1 MPGAADA
8 AVALP
13 PMLMVLSG
21 PSGVGKDSVLQ
32 YLRELVPDICVAV
45 TATTRAPRAGEKDGT
60 SYHFVTRAE
69 YNRMLDAGRL
79 LAPADVHGHWY
90 GVPLDEIL
98 RPLREGEDVIVK
110 IDVQGAMDVK
120 HRIPQAIFVFLA
132 PPSLP
137 ELIRRLEERHTE
149 SPQDLQRRINDASF
163 EMEQLPRY
171 DYAVVNGPEGADKA
185 AHSIGCII
193 DAERLRTHRQ
203 PISLA
208 NG

>member
-1 MPGAADA
+1 
-8 AVALP
+8 
-13 PMLMVLSG
+13 MLMVLSG

-45 TATTRAPRAGEKDGT
+45 TATTRAPRAGEKDGI
-60 SYHFVTRAE
+60 SYHFVSRAE
-69 YNRMLDAGRL
+69 YNRMLDEGRL

-90 GVPLDEIL
+90 GVPLDELL
-98 RPLREGEDVIVK
+98 RPLQAGEDVIVK
-110 IDVQGAMDVK
+110 IDVQGAMDVR

-149 SPQDLQRRINDASF
+149 SPQDLQRRIRDASF

-171 DYAVVNGPEGADKA
+171 DYAVVNGPQGAKQA
-185 AHSIGCII
+185 AHSIGCIV